1 MPDQQGPTSLRLR
14 TLLKN
19 NPRITFELGQT
30 KPNRDEMAALDRIR
44 AHLEE
49 GKSLLSD
56 VDRRSS
62 ATEAAALDEELAELG
77 RQIGVELRAL
87 KRRGIYVSPRNRSE
101 VRPVTDPE
109 SDNTFQVIEPVLEL
123 TVQQRDAAA

>member
-109 SDNTFQVIEPVLEL
+109 SDTTFQVIEPVLEL

>member
-1 MPDQQGPTSLRLR
+1 MPDQQVPTGHRLR

-19 NPRITFELGQT
+19 NPRSTFALGQT
-30 KPNRDEMAALDRIR
+30 KPNSDEMAALDRIR
-44 AHLEE
+44 ALLEE

-62 ATEAAALDEELAELG
+62 AAEAAALEEELTDLG
-77 RQIGVELRAL
+77 RQIGGELRAL
-87 KRRGIYVSPRNRSE
+87 NRRGVYVSPRNQSE

-109 SDNTFQVIEPVLEL
+109 SDTTFQVIEPVLEL